1 MKIFLDASVMDI
13 KNKKL
18 EEEMVSLTKEVDQ
31 YKRMIKNK
39 INLIMKLNDNFS
51 QNKGKSNQLLNENE
65 WIQCSYLAELKVKI
79 EYKYKI

>member
-31 YKRMIKNK
+31 YKRTIKNK

-79 EYKYKI
+79 EYKYTI